1 MAAAKC
7 VYSTVGMKSQ
17 FGCCVAT
24 VSIAV
29 THSYITGLYIEL
41 IAQELISVNC
51 SLLLM
56 QQVDRS

>member
-1 MAAAKC
+1 MAGAKR
-7 VYSTVGMKSQ
+7 VYNTVGVKSQ

-24 VSIAV
+24 VSITV
-29 THSYITGLYIEL
+29 THSYITDLYIEL

-56 QQVDRS
+56 QQIAKP